1 MAAVAPQIRKSEK
14 NLLERLFTVIH
25 HLTPTQ
31 MEQLLREE
39 EDIVAKRKEA
49 RSALEDCKTA
59 VFVVGGRV
67 GNTHMQPCCVLLGE
81 QHALLTVWAAANQ

>member
-1 MAAVAPQIRKSEK
+1 MPVHAVLPLSHLPCTLFFTSSPPQIRKSEK

-39 EDIVAKRKEA
+39 EEIVAKRKEA
-49 RSALEDCKTA
+49 RAALEDCKTA
-59 VFVVGGRV
+59 VFVVGGAQ
-67 GNTHMQPCCVLLGE
+67 HQPP
-81 QHALLTVWAAANQ
+81 AAIT